1 MWKRDSKEESIGTNR
16 GKGLLSSISYAHLD
30 FESRWLDGTRLNAKG
45 MKHGLQDSS
54 FSLLRVR
61 TLLLCL
67 ISYLRA
73 DWEFFFIL

>member
-45 MKHGLQDSS
+45 MKQGLQDSS
-54 FSLLRVR
+54 FSLFPTPKSDPVSLSVQI
-61 TLLLCL
+61 LC
-67 ISYLRA
+67 
-73 DWEFFFIL
+73 ILVCKAQ